1 MYVKPSDLPDAPSM
15 ALQTKSWPVFDDN
28 VTHPGYGLEPRTLNA
43 IFRGAEQGLL
53 WRQADLYDDLIE
65 SDGHLRS
72 LIESRRDAV
81 SSKDW
86 VIQPGAPD
94 HASIAAAESLS
105 RQLRDSLNFHRF
117 VEHQLT
123 SPYYGF
129 AASEVEWGVVEREY
143 QPIVFHNVSHRRFML
158 ASGNQLELIVSGSK
172 SVPLNAGQWAVSQRP
187 HHNLARA
194 GLLRTAAWWALFKRM
209 SVRDWVVFA
218 ERFGIP
224 FAIGVYED
232 RAGEDAKKA
241 LEDALAQLGNAGQV
255 VVHEATKIV
264 FSDVAQRV
272 GNTTVHF
279 DLIKLCEAQMS
290 KLINGATQ
298 NVEQGSSGS
307 YAQAVV
313 HETRAYELARAD
325 ANALAAMF
333 IQDVGRPF
341 IRFNGYPEGTAP
353 PRLKMQV
360 FQEMDPSTRSHV
372 ASRVANELGGE
383 IDRGQLY
390 DDLGLRLPARPEDA
404 LRGTKTAGEA
414 KTESDAS
421 TGPVDAE

>member
-1 MYVKPSDLPDAPSM
+1 VVK
-15 ALQTKSWPVFDDN
+15 
-28 VTHPGYGLEPRTLNA
+28 G
-43 IFRGAEQGLL
+43 
-53 WRQADLYDDLIE
+53 
-65 SDGHLRS
+65 
-72 LIESRRDAV
+72 
-81 SSKDW
+81 DW
-86 VIQPGAPD
+86 
-94 HASIAAAESLS
+94 
-105 RQLRDSLNFHRF
+105 
-117 VEHQLT
+117 
-123 SPYYGF
+123 
-129 AASEVEWGVVEREY
+129 
-143 QPIVFHNVSHRRFML
+143 QPIAFHNVSHRRFLL

-172 SVPLNAGQWAVSQRP
+172 AVPLKAGQWAVSQRP

-232 RAGEDAKKA
+232 RAGEDAKAA
-241 LEDALAQLGNAGQV
+241 LEQALSQLGNAGQV

-333 IQDVGRPF
+333 IQDIGRPF
-341 IRFNGYPEGTAP
+341 IRFNGYADDTAP

-360 FQEMDPSTRSHV
+360 FQEMDPSTRSKV
-372 ASRVANELGGE
+372 ASRVANELGGA

-404 LRGTKTAGEA
+404 LHGKKAATAAPGDDDVD
-414 KTESDAS
+414 SDVE
-421 TGPVDAE
+421 TPDAE